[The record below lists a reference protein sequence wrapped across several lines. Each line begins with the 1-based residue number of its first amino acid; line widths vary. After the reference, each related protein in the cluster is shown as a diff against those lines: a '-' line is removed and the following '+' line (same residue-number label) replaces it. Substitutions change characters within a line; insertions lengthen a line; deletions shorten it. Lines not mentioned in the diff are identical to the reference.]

1 MGSGQSKPAVTPFA
15 SEEDLS
21 APLCDPCVNQR
32 IPAKGWCGQCSVYLC
47 SKCVSSHTRSHRVA
61 TGKNLPQDRP
71 QYESLHN
78 NVHVKQV

>member
-61 TGKNLPQDRP
+61 TGKNLPKDRP